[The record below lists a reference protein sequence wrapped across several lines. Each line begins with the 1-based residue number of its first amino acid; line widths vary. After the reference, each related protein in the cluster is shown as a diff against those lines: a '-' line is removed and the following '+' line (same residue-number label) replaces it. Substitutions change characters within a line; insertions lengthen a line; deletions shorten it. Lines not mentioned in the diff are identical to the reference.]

1 MIANLQK
8 VWATGHIRQKIIFTL
23 LMIAVYKL
31 LSAIPVPWINVGL
44 LSAFSEQLRA
54 NTQLAF
60 FGSIMGGW
68 LEQFSIILMGLA
80 PYINATIIIQLLAV
94 IIPSLESL
102 KKEGEQWQK
111 KLNNY
116 TRYLTVPLALAQSY
130 GMILLLNTI
139 VGTGGAAPI
148 IDTTN
153 FWGVVFPAMAFI
165 TAGTM
170 ILLWLGDLITEWGI
184 GNGTSIIIFAWV
196 LAWVPQHILNYVSTE
211 NYALLAVITAL
222 TVGVIYVIV
231 RFTEWYRK
239 VPLIY
244 TRTGRDE
251 RSYFPIRVNQAG
263 MVPIIFAIAII
274 TFPSLIGQI
283 LSKRWSGT
291 GATVGEWLAAN
302 LSMQNPSW
310 FYIGAYFLL
319 VLGFSFFYVSI
330 TFNTT
335 DVAENI
341 QKRGW
346 YIPWVRPGKET
357 ATYLQHVSDRLN
369 LWGWW
374 FLALIAVFPY
384 LMTRVSTYAGF
395 SFSSGNIDFL
405 ISGSGLIIVVGVILD
420 IIRRIDTDMKSFD
433 YKKFH

>member
-8 VWATGHIRQKIIFTL
+8 VWATEHIRQKIIFTV

-31 LSAIPVPWINVGL
+31 LSAIPVPGINVAL

-60 FGSIMGGW
+60 FGSIMGGG

-102 KKEGEQWQK
+102 KKEGEQGQK

-139 VGTGGAAPI
+139 VGTGTGAPI

-153 FWGVVFPAMAFI
+153 FWGVILPAMAYI

-170 ILLWLGDLITEWGI
+170 ILLWLGDLITERGI
-184 GNGTSIIIFAWV
+184 GNGTSIIIFAGV
-196 LAWVPQHILNYVSTE
+196 LAGVPQHILKYVSTGD
-211 NYALLAVITAL
+211 YGLLLLIAIL

-231 RFTEWYRK
+231 RFTEGYRK

-283 LSKRWSGT
+283 LAKRGGTSGAI
-291 GATVGEWLAAN
+291 GDWLAAN

-310 FYIGAYFLL
+310 FYIGAYFAL
-319 VLGFSFFYVSI
+319 VIGFAFFYVSI

-341 QKRGW
+341 QKRGG
-346 YIPWVRPGKET
+346 YIPGVRPGKET
-357 ATYLQHVSDRLN
+357 ATYLQKVSDRLN
-369 LWGWW
+369 LWGGG

-384 LMTRVSTYAGF
+384 VITKLNAYFNLFPTTSQ
-395 SFSSGNIDFL
+395 IDFL